1 MKRKTISAGIDT
13 STQTTLGKSLVTLG
27 LATALGIAGSF
38 GARGEA
44 LVERPWDEIV
54 AAAEG
59 QTVYWNAWAGDEKT
73 NAFISWADA
82 QLRERYGVRIEHV
95 KLTDTAEA
103 VARVVAERAAGRDE
117 GGTVDLIWINGANF
131 VTMKGQGLLFG
142 PFTQVLPNY
151 EIVDEDNPSNII
163 DFTVPIDGMAAP
175 WRVAQLAFVYD
186 SARVDRDSLPGS
198 IPAMLDWA
206 RDNPGRLTH
215 PNARNFLGAT
225 FLKQALHALAPD
237 TSVLYEEATDATYAE
252 ATAPLWEWYEAIR
265 PHFWRGGNEFPG
277 SSADLDRLLD
287 DGEIE
292 IAVTLNPATA
302 ALLSETGLLPDTAR
316 VFFLDEGTIGNTSF
330 VAIPYNAANREGAM
344 VVSNFLM
351 SPLAQARAQDPTVLG
366 AFTVLDMDALDD
378 DARALFDAA
387 STHPA
392 MPGPD
397 DIADVQMESHPSWM
411 TRLTQDWEARTSR

>member
-1 MKRKTISAGIDT
+1 VKRKTISAGIDT
-13 STQTTLGKSLVTLG
+13 STHTTLRKSLMTLG
-27 LATALGIAGSF
+27 LATALGIAGSL
-38 GARGEA
+38 GARSENLGE
-44 LVERPWDEIV
+44 RSWNEIV

-131 VTMKGQGLLFG
+131 VTMKDQGLLFG
-142 PFTQVLPNY
+142 PFTQILPNY
-151 EIVDEDNPSNII
+151 ELVDEGNPSNLI
-163 DFTVPIDGMAAP
+163 DFTVPVDGMAAP

-186 SARVDRDSLPGS
+186 SARVERDELPGS

-206 RDNPGRLTH
+206 RENPGRLTH

-237 TSVLYEEATDATYAE
+237 TSVLYEEATDETYAE
-252 ATAPLWEWYEAIR
+252 ATAPLWEWYEQIR
-265 PHFWRGGNEFPG
+265 PHFWRGGTDFPG

-302 ALLSETGLLPDTAR
+302 ALLSETGILAESAR
-316 VFFLDEGTIGNTSF
+316 VYFLDDGTIGNTSF
-330 VAIPYNAANREGAM
+330 VAIPYNAANKEGAM

-366 AFTVLDMDALDD
+366 AFTVLDTDALDAND
-378 DARALFDAA
+378 RALFEEA
-387 STHPA
+387 SAHPA

-397 DIADVQMESHPSWM
+397 EIADVQMESHPSWM
-411 TRLTQDWEARTSR
+411 TRLTEDWEARTAR

>member
-1 MKRKTISAGIDT
+1 MGGICVRLINRPARQWLAGIA
-13 STQTTLGKSLVTLG
+13 S
-27 LATALGIAGSF
+27 AALLFAPTMVDAQS
-38 GARGEA
+38 EA
-44 LVERPWDEIV
+44 PVALDDWDAIV

-59 QTVYWNAWAGDEKT
+59 QTVYWNAWAGDEKG
-73 NAFISWADA
+73 NAFIAWVGD
-82 QLRERYGVRIEHV
+82 QVRERYGVRVEHV

-103 VARVVAERAAGRDE
+103 VSRVVSERAAGRDT

-131 VTMKGQGLLFG
+131 VTMKDQGLLFG
-142 PFTQVLPNY
+142 PFTQALPNFAL
-151 EIVDEDNPSNII
+151 VDEENPSNLI
-163 DFTVPIDGMAAP
+163 DFTVPVDGMAAP

-186 SARVDRDSLPGS
+186 SDRVDRDSLPGS

-206 RDNPGRLTH
+206 RANPGLLTH

-237 TSVLYEEATDATYAE
+237 TSVLYAEATDETYEE
-252 ATAPLWEWYEAIR
+252 ATAPLWEWYEEIR
-265 PHFWRGGNEFPG
+265 PHFWRGGAEFPG

-302 ALLSETGLLPDTAR
+302 ALLSETGLLPESAR
-316 VFFLDEGTIGNTSF
+316 VYFLDDGTIGNTSF
-330 VAIPYNAANREGAM
+330 VSIPYNAANKEGAM

-366 AFTVLDMDALDD
+366 AFTVLDMDALDAD
-378 DARALFDAA
+378 ERALFEEA
-387 STHPA
+387 SAHPA

-411 TRLTQDWEARTSR
+411 TRLTEDWEARTTR